1 MLLSADGWRRG
12 KEESSNFSTLILN
25 WIHRSWA
32 LFLLR
37 LFHKRLNGLLIDTQK
52 TARLY
57 LARTNFWIHLR
68 FTREKIA
75 FVSSM
80 PRSTSSSDNMFPSG
94 EHELVCKVSRLD
106 AFTDP
111 RWLVEEGEHKKAL
124 VECTRLEVY
133 VKGEVATILGQKHL
147 STCALAELGSVEKC
161 RILFSFFT
169 VEWEMQQFGAS
180 QLLHVSWKESRE
192 RESKSRHDNEL
203 FLAVVKCV
211 SETRK
216 SGDMLLL
223 TL

>member
-1 MLLSADGWRRG
+1 MEEGERG
-12 KEESSNFSTLILN
+12 KQQLLN
-25 WIHRSWA
+25 INPQLNTSQLGSV

-111 RWLVEEGEHKKAL
+111 RWLVEEGEHKKSACWMYETGSLCERGSCYNPRSKAFEHMRAGRTWQRGKVSNFIFFFCSQSNERCNSL
-124 VECTRLEVY
+124 VR
-133 VKGEVATILGQKHL
+133 
-147 STCALAELGSVEKC
+147 
-161 RILFSFFT
+161 
-169 VEWEMQQFGAS
+169 AS
-180 QLLHVSWKESRE
+180 CSMWAGRNRE
-192 RESKSRHDNEL
+192 RESQNRDTITNS
-203 FLAVVKCV
+203 F
-211 SETRK
+211 SQ
-216 SGDMLLL
+216 S
-223 TL
+223 